1 MIMGFRMAREFRRI
15 LTAVLLPLLTAVG
28 LAPPVPAE
36 AAWPER
42 TITIIVQFAPGGSN
56 DLLGRILAAELG
68 SVLGQSVIVENRPG
82 AAGNIGALAAARAAP
97 DGYTL
102 AVLSGPILIQPNLAK
117 VAYDP
122 LKDFAPV
129 AYLGASPNVILTR
142 PNSGIASVADLI
154 AKAKAEPGKINYATP
169 GAGSV
174 SHLSVEFLKLRAG
187 ISIVHVPFFGAAPAA
202 QAAMA
207 GTTEIASV
215 NISGMLGHVQSGGL
229 RALVQ
234 TGGARWSEM
243 ADVPTLVEAGIK
255 DAVLETTQF
264 LLAPVGTPQPINDRL
279 ADETLK
285 ALQKPQVRERMMN
298 ASFAVS
304 GEGPQQL
311 RARMEREF
319 ATWKELIDKAGLR
332 TY

>member
-1 MIMGFRMAREFRRI
+1 MIAGFRMTRAFRRI
-15 LTAVLLPLLTAVG
+15 LMAVLLAVVG
-28 LAPPVPAE
+28 LAPFVPAE

-56 DLLGRILAAELG
+56 DLLGRILAAELAPA
-68 SVLGQSVIVENRPG
+68 LGQNVVVENRPG
-82 AAGNIGALAAARAAP
+82 AAGNIGALAAARGGA
-97 DGYTL
+97 DGYT
-102 AVLSGPILIQPNLAK
+102 
-117 VAYDP
+117 

-142 PNSGIASVADLI
+142 PNSGIASIAELI

-169 GAGSV
+169 GTGSV

-187 ISIVHVPFFGAAPAA
+187 IDIVHVPFSGAAPAA
-202 QAAMA
+202 QAAIA

-215 NISGMLGHVQSGGL
+215 NISGMLGHVRSGAL

-243 ADVPTLVEAGIK
+243 AEVPTLVEAGIR

-264 LLAPVGTPQPINDRL
+264 LLAPAGTPQPIIDRL

-285 ALQKPQVRERMMN
+285 ALRKPQVRERMMN

-311 RARMEREF
+311 RERMEHEF

-332 TY
+332 TN

>member
-1 MIMGFRMAREFRRI
+1 MIVGFRMMREFRRI
-15 LTAVLLPLLTAVG
+15 LTSVLLPLLAVVG
-28 LAPPVPAE
+28 LSPFVPAK

-56 DLLGRILAAELG
+56 DLLGRILAAELAP
-68 SVLGQSVIVENRPG
+68 VLGQNVIVENRPG
-82 AAGNIGALAAARAAP
+82 AGGNIGALAGARAAP

-102 AVLSGPILIQPNLAK
+102 AVLSGPILIQPNLGK

-142 PNSGIASVADLI
+142 PNSGIATVAELL
-154 AKAKAEPGKINYATP
+154 ARAKAEPGKINYATP
-169 GAGSV
+169 GTGSV

-187 ISIVHVPFFGAAPAA
+187 IDIVHVPFSGAAPAA
-202 QAAMA
+202 QAAIA

-215 NISGMLGHVQSGGL
+215 NIPGMLGHVQSGAL

-234 TGGARWSEM
+234 TGGTRWPEM

-264 LLAPVGTPQPINDRL
+264 LLAPAGTPQPIVDRL

-285 ALQKPQVRERMMN
+285 ALRKPQVRERMMN

-311 RARMEREF
+311 RVRMENEF
-319 ATWKELIDKAGLR
+319 AAWKEVIDKAGLR
-332 TY
+332 TN